1 MQHSCRASIKDAISS
16 TPEFKKLYQVSF
28 LGIINYACTNKSRT
42 HTDIDRTRAGHTLN
56 VFDLTA
62 IAADGAS
69 LTEGERNIA
78 GFAAMCH
85 DLGHLVFSHTAEK
98 VLNRDGN
105 IFDHKDETI
114 SIIESR
120 DGSILSLIE
129 YYGLPLNRIQSLI
142 TGEKSDILYWIL
154 NGPINIDTIDGI
166 TRFLSIA
173 NIEAPYSSESIS
185 YNIGKLSKGAQL
197 NDSEI
202 DEIDRF
208 WLVKKGFYE
217 QFLVHGYFAD
227 YEHTFV
233 GFMQNELG
241 SAIDKLRSVTEKQI
255 IEETGWDAQVFR
267 QIRSKPRDRKPR
279 WNFSI
284 DNNVKLNSIDDLKRR
299 YTRRNST

>member
-1 MQHSCRASIKDAISS
+1 MQHTYRESIKDAISS

-28 LGIINYACTNKSRT
+28 LGILNYACANKLGTRV
-42 HTDIDRTRAGHTLN
+42 DVDRTRAGHTLN
-56 VFDLTA
+56 VFDLTE

-69 LTEGERNIA
+69 LTDDERNIA
-78 GFAAMCH
+78 RFAAMCH

-98 VLNRDGN
+98 ILNQDRN

-114 SIIESR
+114 SIIESKS
-120 DGSILSLIE
+120 GSIISLIE
-129 YYGLPLNRIQSLI
+129 YYGLSLNRIQNLI
-142 TGEKSDILYWIL
+142 TGEKSERLCWIL
-154 NGPINIDTIDGI
+154 NGPINVDTIDGI
-166 TRFLSIA
+166 TRFLNIT
-173 NIEAPYSSESIS
+173 NIEAPYCNERIA
-185 YNIGKLSKGAQL
+185 YNIGKLSKGARL
-197 NDSEI
+197 NESEI

-233 GFMQNELG
+233 EFMQDELG
-241 SAIDKLRSVTEKQI
+241 SAIDTLRSVTEKEI
-255 IEETGWDAQVFR
+255 IEETGWDAEVFG
-267 QIRSKPRDRKPR
+267 QLRSKPRDRTPR

-284 DNNVKLNSIDDLKRR
+284 DNNVKLKSIDDLKRR